1 MNSSNTKVVGGLYQ
15 TVRSPL
21 ALQLKDYHLRYFSNH
36 KIAKGDHVL
45 VLANYVDRDGTEFVL
60 ILHNNITCYIESDS
74 LDFPV

>member
-1 MNSSNTKVVGGLYQ
+1 LAVFTKLSVLLSLYN
-15 TVRSPL
+15 
-21 ALQLKDYHLRYFSNH
+21 LR
-36 KIAKGDHVL
+36 IIICGILVTIRLPRGDHVL